1 MSYIDNSKF
10 QLQREIYILE
20 VENEML
26 RNQIRKLKLHQ
37 RATCLLELLK
47 KAQSRQSSIESDLTK
62 WRAATWDNPIKL
74 MNKYEDDYL
83 IKIARMN
90 QVQKRILKSYHF
102 LILDLYEITEDFMLP
117 INLLHF

>member
-1 MSYIDNSKF
+1 M
-10 QLQREIYILE
+10 QPLIY
-20 VENEML
+20 
-26 RNQIRKLKLHQ
+26 QGKQLKLHQ

-47 KAQSRQSSIESDLTK
+47 KAQARQSSIESDLTK
-62 WRAATWDNPIKL
+62 WRGATWDNPIKL

-90 QVQKRILKSYHF
+90 LVQKRILKSYHF